1 MAGHDDKPHI
11 VKYHPSASGVLAS
24 SALDLTVKIWDIN
37 KAKDL
42 ITLKDQS
49 EQVGSF
55 IVHILYLP
63 SVFYASHKT
72 VELKILN

>member
-55 IVHILYLP
+55 ICQVYFMHLIKLW
-63 SVFYASHKT
+63 
-72 VELKILN
+72 N